1 MMLKTVGH
9 SNRSLSELIDLLKAS
24 GVSYVVDIRSTPHSA
39 RFPHFNRPQLE
50 KSLRDTGIDYL
61 YLGDLLGGQPEPDE
75 GEHGTKWKQGRLDPH
90 LLSSRRRSQR
100 WKQGVEVLA
109 SLVRDRAS
117 NDQTGCLLCSEAEP
131 ARCHRL
137 LVARELK
144 GKLPDLRVSH
154 LISQDRHPREEVG
167 VQEPL
172 M

>member
-24 GVSYVVDIRSTPHSA
+24 AVSYVVDIRSTPHST

-50 KSLRDTGIDYL
+50 KSLRGTRIDYL
-61 YLGDLLGGQPEPDE
+61 YLGDLLGGQPGPDE
-75 GEHGTKWKQGRLDPH
+75 GEHGTKWTQGRLDSH
-90 LLSSRRRSQR
+90 LVFSLKRSQR
-100 WKQGVEVLA
+100 WKQGIEVLA

-117 NDQTGCLLCSEAEP
+117 NGQIGCLLCSEADP
-131 ARCHRL
+131 ARCHRS
-137 LVARELK
+137 LVALELET
-144 GKLPDLRVSH
+144 KLPDIRVSH

-172 M
+172 L